1 MADDYK
7 VPVTKILE
15 ILPHTNSDHLEFCRV
30 FDFKVVVRKNEYK
43 VGQEILYVPI
53 DSVLPKNIE
62 EKLFPADSKIKLHN
76 SRVKQIKIRGFYS
89 QGMLI
94 DLEDIYEFLGKDRIR
109 RLGTYEENEDLSS
122 DLGITKYE
130 PPAPNFA
137 GQAQKRDKPRENP
150 LFHKYNGVENIK
162 WYPDLFTPDEDVVVQ
177 EKLHGSNCRAAIL
190 PWKAN
195 TLWKKIV
202 KFFGLAPEFEYCY
215 GSNNVQLQER
225 KDYKGFYG
233 SDVYGAV
240 LNKIDAFKKM
250 KPNEI
255 IYGELIGEGI
265 QKNYHYGHKDHHFVL
280 FNVKLQ
286 TPEGAKWLNPKE
298 AQNYAKE
305 RGFDFVP
312 VLYEGKFNK
321 EHFNSLV
328 KTPSSYYP
336 AHKIMEG
343 LVIKSLN
350 DYNNEVLSSAKKELK
365 LINEEYLNKD
375 QSDYH

>member
-15 ILPHTNSDHLEFCRV
+15 IKPHTNADSLEFAV
-30 FDFKVVVRKNEYK
+30 VYGFNVVVRKDQYK
-43 VGQEILYVPI
+43 VGDRVLYIPI
-53 DSVLPKNIE
+53 DSVLSQE
-62 EKLFPADSKIKLHN
+62 LHDKLFDSTSKIKLHLN
-76 SRVKQIKIRGFYS
+76 RVRQIKIRGQYS

-94 DLEDIYEFLGKDRIR
+94 GLCDLIDLKPGIKFWPEQDYSAEF
-109 RLGTYEENEDLSS
+109 
-122 DLGITKYE
+122 GITKYE

-137 GQAQKRDKPRENP
+137 GQAKKRDKPKENP

-162 WYPDLFTPDEDVVVQ
+162 WYPDLFTPEEDVVVQ

-190 PWKAN
+190 PYQAN
-195 TLWKKIV
+195 TLWKKLV
-202 KFFGLAPEFEYCY
+202 KFLGLAPKFEYCY

-225 KDYKGFYG
+225 KHYKGFYG
-233 SDVYGAV
+233 TNVYGAV
-240 LNKIDAFKKM
+240 LEKVKAFEKM

-280 FNVKLQ
+280 FNVKIQ

-298 AQNYAKE
+298 AENYAKE
-305 RGFDFVP
+305 RGFEFVP

-321 EHFNSLV
+321 EEIYKLV
-328 KTPSSYYP
+328 KQPSVYYP
-336 AHKIMEG
+336 PHKTMEG
-343 LVIKSLN
+343 IVIKSLN
-350 DYNNEVLSSAKKELK
+350 DYNNDVLSSAKKELK
-365 LINEEYLNKD
+365 LINEAYLDKD
-375 QSDYH
+375 QSDFH